1 MALNAEN
8 LSHNMG
14 VKNLYESDLD
24 DENYSSVENYGIREL
39 RRKLHTEAEQRR
51 RNAIKRGFESLLELV
66 HPIKNDP
73 APSVR
78 MSKSSILHKAVSM
91 IERLG
96 RQKHQKLSEVE
107 SLEREVKALRIL
119 CLNYEKMVQNSPNS
133 DCRSVEPVSDEM
145 KLEVFQMF
153 SGALFNSFEDHI
165 VFNSFSDLSASVI
178 NWIEESCK
186 PEEMAFLMDS
196 VLASIFNWSFEASVI
211 GSRTLQFSSLSSQTE
226 RNNDIQSCCDSAG
239 SKHPLVRS
247 SPVYSYS
254 PSDLQISANHSSCNP
269 TVDPESLFLNSVKHF
284 LFNLQVI
291 PFLPK

>member
-14 VKNLYESDLD
+14 VKNLYESHLD

-186 PEEMAFLMDS
+186 PEMH
-196 VLASIFNWSFEASVI
+196 
-211 GSRTLQFSSLSSQTE
+211 
-226 RNNDIQSCCDSAG
+226 C
-239 SKHPLVRS
+239 
-247 SPVYSYS
+247 
-254 PSDLQISANHSSCNP
+254 
-269 TVDPESLFLNSVKHF
+269 
-284 LFNLQVI
+284 
-291 PFLPK
+291 